1 MRRAAREV
9 KRRSAGTARL
19 GDDWEEEE
27 AVEGG
32 RAELADE
39 EQAVAAGAG
48 AAAAAGAISPRG
60 GSGASLPSSLRKP
73 LHLWGKA
80 WVYQL
85 ASPPLDLLRAA
96 EYIYISLVVLQKE
109 L

>member
-19 GDDWEEEE
+19 GGDWEEE

-48 AAAAAGAISPRG
+48 AAAAAGAGAISPRG
-60 GSGASLPSSLRKP
+60 GASLPSSLRKP
-73 LHLWGKA
+73 LHLLGESVGLPTCFFSA
-80 WVYQL
+80 GFIT
-85 ASPPLDLLRAA
+85 SSR
-96 EYIYISLVVLQKE
+96 VVKKGIIV
-109 L
+109 